1 MMKIEFEKLLRRKAL
16 VALTVLALTAVYVW
30 LAFYGI
36 RDTFSGVS
44 LGYFWENAEYRQWK
58 MSQETALVDEAWIE
72 SIKAEMSLSE
82 YKISLAQK
90 LLESLQQADRIDTGW
105 LLREI
110 QHIKLLEEDSDE
122 SR

>member
-44 LGYFWENAEYRQWK
+44 LGYFWENAEYRQWT

-72 SIKAEMSLSE
+72 SIKADYKAFVDANMLSP
-82 YKISLAQK
+82 
-90 LLESLQQADRIDTGW
+90 
-105 LLREI
+105 
-110 QHIKLLEEDSDE
+110 EDME
-122 SR
+122 NNIAKKKEVG